1 MALTDHPL
9 LNKQPI
15 PALLVVISGPSGVGK
30 DSILMALR
38 ARNIPFHFVVTATS
52 RPIRPGEQDGY
63 DYHFVSHERFEQLIQ
78 ENELIEWAEVYGQYK
93 GVPKFEI
100 RQALESGKDV
110 ILRIDV
116 QGAASIRKLAPDALL
131 IFVAPGDLNELRER
145 LEQRHTEASDEIET
159 RLAIVRQE
167 FQSIDAFDYLVINRH
182 DCLEEAVDC
191 ICAIVKAEKQRV
203 HPRKVQL

>member
-1 MALTDHPL
+1 ML
-9 LNKQPI
+9 
-15 PALLVVISGPSGVGK
+15 
-30 DSILMALR
+30 
-38 ARNIPFHFVVTATS
+38 S
-52 RPIRPGEQDGY
+52 RLACVPWL
-63 DYHFVSHERFEQLIQ
+63 SLIH
-78 ENELIEWAEVYGQYK
+78 IY
-93 GVPKFEI
+93 
-100 RQALESGKDV
+100 V